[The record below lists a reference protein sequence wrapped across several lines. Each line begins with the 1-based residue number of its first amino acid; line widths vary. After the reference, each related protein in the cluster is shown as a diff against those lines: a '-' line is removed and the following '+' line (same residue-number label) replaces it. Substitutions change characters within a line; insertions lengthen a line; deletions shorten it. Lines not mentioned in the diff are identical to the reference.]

1 MQIIE
6 CDAAY
11 FNPRDVLECGQ
22 IFRFI
27 PFKEGYK
34 VFSADKACYVHT
46 QKDRT
51 LIECEDGD
59 YFYNFLIW
67 GGTMPQSLKK
77 QRVLAYLCLRAAQR
91 LARG

>member
-51 LIECEDGD
+51 LIECEEQQHPAHKGN
-59 YFYNFLIW
+59 Y
-67 GGTMPQSLKK
+67 
-77 QRVLAYLCLRAAQR
+77 
-91 LARG
+91 